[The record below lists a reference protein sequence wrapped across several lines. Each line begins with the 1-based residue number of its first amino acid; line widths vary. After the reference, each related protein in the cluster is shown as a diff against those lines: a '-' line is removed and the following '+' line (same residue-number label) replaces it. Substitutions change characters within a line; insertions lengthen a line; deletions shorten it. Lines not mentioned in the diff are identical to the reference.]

1 MLTALADELMP
12 MSDSSHRRR
21 VLALIGT
28 GAVTTVAGC
37 LSGDEQDDTSGPASE
52 NGDTS
57 VEDLMA
63 ADVVSED
70 DVNGF
75 VAEFEVDAD
84 APISGKQVVYGDD
97 FYLEEDVSGI
107 ERYAVG
113 DTIYIVHGSQCFAED
128 RGDHEDVD
136 GMYVASEPVRGT
148 PLDEIPVTDVT
159 TIDGEEAYV
168 IEVDEMNTM
177 YVSTETGYR
186 VRDEWGESGV
196 ADLHSWGETD
206 PIIPPDM
213 DCQQS

>member
-1 MLTALADELMP
+1 
-12 MSDSSHRRR
+12 MSDNRHRRR

-28 GAVTTVAGC
+28 GAVTAVAGC
-37 LSGDEQDDTSGPASE
+37 LGSDDDRNDSAESSNE
-52 NGDTS
+52 DGDTS
-57 VEDLMA
+57 IEDLTA

-75 VAEFEVDAD
+75 VADFEIDAD
-84 APISGKQVVYGDD
+84 APMSGRQVVYGDD
-97 FYLEEDVSGI
+97 FYLEEDTSGI
-107 ERYAVG
+107 ERYAVD
-113 DTIYIVHGSQCFAED
+113 DTIYVVHGGQCYAED
-128 RGDHEDVD
+128 RGDHGDVD

-186 VRDEWGESGV
+186 VRDEWGENGV

-206 PIIPPDM
+206 PITPPDM
-213 DCQQS
+213 DCQASQ